1 MNIYICDDEERIVR
15 DLAVLVAE
23 SYPESVVKCFFVGI
37 ELITSLSENICDIL
51 LLDIDMPGMDGMEI
65 ASRLGQ
71 AEKKPLLIF
80 VTSHDELVYESFQYH
95 PYGFVRKRFYKEELP
110 KLLKDCKKE
119 LERENKHFSFRT
131 DGKDIRLR
139 LSEINYFE
147 ADSNYL
153 KVFTKQGE
161 YRFRSTMTAVENS
174 LQSGGFIRIH
184 KGFLVNQMAV
194 KTISSEEAELT
205 DGTRLPM
212 GKTFVEEARR
222 QLMRY
227 MR

>member
-1 MNIYICDDEERIVR
+1 MNIYICDDEERIVQ
-15 DLAVLVAE
+15 DLATLVAE
-23 SYPESVVKCFFVGI
+23 NCPESVVESFFTGA
-37 ELITSLSENICDIL
+37 ELIKTLSEKICDIL

-71 AEKKPLLIF
+71 LNKEPLLIF

-110 KLLKDCKKE
+110 KLLKDCAEE

-131 DGKDIRLR
+131 DGKDIRLL

-184 KGFLVNQMAV
+184 KGFLVNQAAV
-194 KTISSEEAELT
+194 KTINSEEAELT
-205 DGTRLPM
+205 DGTKLPM
-212 GKTFVEEARR
+212 GKTFVDEARR